1 MVEEPT
7 RPWFQNCWCLKKTT
21 ATVSTRIAHTSR
33 MHPNIHMS
41 SFVMYEIGGVIERRE
56 EYIEARVSKVVML
69 RATRPEKL
77 F

>member
-1 MVEEPT
+1 
-7 RPWFQNCWCLKKTT
+7 
-21 ATVSTRIAHTSR
+21 
-33 MHPNIHMS
+33 
-41 SFVMYEIGGVIERRE
+41 MYEIGGVIERRE